1 MDEAIKKIL
10 AADYSEIPGLTE
22 ELALDMQKTVHNFS
36 AIVMAVPGTGKT
48 FMLGTLPLPL
58 LIFAFDPN
66 AAVTIKSAYKDLFNK
81 EWVKILPFW
90 KRESFNKPINFD
102 NFEIAF
108 DKMLEERFFD
118 KFASVA
124 IDSFTT
130 FSRSASY
137 SCLYYNNNMREKK
150 AAENKNSK
158 HKNPKDA
165 RLQNLAMG
173 DYNSLYASIYHK
185 ITGIQGRPVNFVL
198 TGHLAPVI
206 ETYTVNFKEME
217 RTIGYELNAFR
228 TLKSTVPALFP
239 EKYCLVREGDGANQ
253 EFKLLTAPYAGL
265 YHASSG
271 LAASGNLNYIEKP
284 NFRHLLKKADFDYE
298 DKPHWRTG
306 EVLDKNLLPD
316 WLKEYV

>member
-10 AADYSEIPGLTE
+10 SADYSEIPGLTE
-22 ELALDMQKTVHNFS
+22 ELASLMGKVVDNFS
-36 AIVMAVPGTGKT
+36 AIVQAIPGSGKT
-48 FMLGTLPLPL
+48 YMLGTLPLPL

-66 AAVTIKSAYKDLFNK
+66 AAVTIKTAYKKLYEA
-81 EWVKILPFW
+81 EWIKILPFW
-90 KRESFNKPINFD
+90 RRETFSKPVNYD
-102 NFEIAF
+102 QFENAF
-108 DKMLEERFFD
+108 EVMLKEDFFD

-137 SCLYYNNNMREKK
+137 SCLYHQNNKR
-150 AAENKNSK
+150 ASK
-158 HKNPKDA
+158 GGL
-165 RLQNLAMG
+165 RLSNLAQG
-173 DYNSLYASIYHK
+173 DYNSLYASIFHK
-185 ITGIQGRPVNFVL
+185 VAALQGRPVNFVL

-206 ETYTVNFKEME
+206 EYYSVGGKEME
-217 RTIGYELNAFR
+217 RILGYELKAYR
-228 TLKSTVPALFP
+228 GLKTDIPALFP
-239 EKYCLVREGDGANQ
+239 EKYNLIREGEGKNQ
-253 EFKLLTAPYAGL
+253 EFKLLTAPYADL

-271 LAASGNLNYIEKP
+271 LAGSGNLNYIEKP